1 MSLVVSQTGPGG
13 RVGELALWG
22 AAGLIVLTLH
32 FGAAIYLMRHAPEAP
47 SDNSPPA
54 AIMIEL
60 AAEPEA
66 ANPEEEQIT
75 QDVQEQE
82 LVPTEQKEPVET
94 PPEPIIE
101 QAQPEPEPQPLP
113 EPVQPPQEVAEPPP
127 VEPPPPEVAEIPE
140 PTPPEPVIEEP
151 LPEPPPEPEPQ
162 VTETI
167 PEPPPEPV
175 DPIEEQMTA
184 AMENVEVPLPAFR
197 PLPPPVA
204 EKPPEEKKPEPK
216 KQQPKRVQQ
225 KPKQLQP
232 QAQQERAEA
241 KVQAK
246 DSDRTA
252 ANRTSTGFFSQSV
265 TPAQWK
271 SRVEAKIARTAR
283 RCPSSGNGTAT
294 VRFSFDGSGNVT
306 NVSLSRSSG
315 DAKIDDYIVGAVRRA
330 SPIPAPPSGV
340 ASFLDQALTCR

>member
-22 AAGLIVLTLH
+22 AAGLIVLTAH
-32 FGAAIYLMRHAPEAP
+32 FGAAIYLMQRAPDAP

-60 AAEPEA
+60 APEPEA
-66 ANPEEEQIT
+66 ANTQEEQIS
-75 QDVQEQE
+75 QDVVDQEE
-82 LVPTEQKEPVET
+82 VPTEQMEPVET
-94 PPEPIIE
+94 PPEPVE
-101 QAQPEPEPQPLP
+101 QAQPEPEPQPVP
-113 EPVQPPQEVAEPPP
+113 EPVETPQEVAEPPP

-151 LPEPPPEPEPQ
+151 LPEPAPEPEPQ

-167 PEPPPEPV
+167 PELPPEPV

-184 AMENVEVPLPAFR
+184 AMENVEVPLPTFR
-197 PLPPPVA
+197 PPPPIA

-216 KQQPKRVQQ
+216 KEQPKRAEPKPRQQ
-225 KPKQLQP
+225 QQ
-232 QAQQERAEA
+232 QARQERAEA
-241 KVQAK
+241 KVDAK
-246 DSDRTA
+246 QSDRTA
-252 ANRTSTGFFSQSV
+252 ADRTSTGFFSQSI
-265 TPAQWK
+265 TPAKWK
-271 SRVEAKIARTAR
+271 SRVEAKLARTAR
-283 RCPSSGNGTAT
+283 KCPSNGNGTAT

-315 DAKIDDYIVGAVRRA
+315 DAKVDDYIVSSVRRA

>member
-22 AAGLIVLTLH
+22 AAGLVVLTLH
-32 FGAAIYLMRHAPEAP
+32 FGAAVYLMQRTPDAP

-60 AAEPEA
+60 APEPEA
-66 ANPEEEQIT
+66 ANTEEEQIAP
-75 QDVQEQE
+75 DVVEQE
-82 LVPTEQKEPVET
+82 LVPTEQLEPVET
-94 PPEPIIE
+94 PPEPIE
-101 QAQPEPEPQPLP
+101 QAQPEPEPQPVETPP
-113 EPVQPPQEVAEPPP
+113 EIAEPAP
-127 VEPPPPEVAEIPE
+127 VEPPPPEVAEILE

-162 VTETI
+162 ITQTI
-167 PEPPPEPV
+167 PEPTPEPV

-184 AMENVEVPLPAFR
+184 ALENVEVPLPTFR
-197 PLPPPVA
+197 PLPPPIA
-204 EKPPEEKKPEPK
+204 EKPTEEKKPEPK
-216 KQQPKRVQQ
+216 KEQSKKVQQ
-225 KPKQLQP
+225 KPKQQQP

-246 DSDRTA
+246 ESDRTA
-252 ANRTSTGFFSQSV
+252 ADRTSTGLFSQSV
-265 TPAQWK
+265 TPAKWK
-271 SRVEAKIARTAR
+271 SRVEAKLARTAR
-283 RCPSSGNGTAT
+283 KCPSNGSGTAT

-315 DAKIDDYIVGAVRRA
+315 DPKVDDYIVGAVRRA
-330 SPIPAPPSGV
+330 SPIPSPPSGV
-340 ASFLDQALTCR
+340 SSFLDQALTCR